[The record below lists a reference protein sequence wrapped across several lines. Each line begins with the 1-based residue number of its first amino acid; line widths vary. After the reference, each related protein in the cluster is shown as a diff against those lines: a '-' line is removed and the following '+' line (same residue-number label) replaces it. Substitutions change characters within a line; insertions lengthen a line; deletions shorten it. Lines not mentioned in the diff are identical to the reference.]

1 MSTTSTAPSQKP
13 SMTGT
18 LIQPYLDF
26 AGRCE
31 EALKFYEKA
40 VGAQIDVV
48 MHFNESPDPVPDGM
62 LAPGFEKKVMH
73 SQFRVGAST
82 VMATDG
88 CNAEGTFQGFQLSI
102 SVPTELD
109 ADRVFAALSDGGKVS
124 MPLCKTFWSP
134 RFGMLQDRF
143 GVSWM
148 VIVPDPNY
156 PG

>member
-1 MSTTSTAPSQKP
+1 MSTTLTTQTQKAASTE
-13 SMTGT
+13 TFV
-18 LIQPYLDF
+18 QPYLDF

-40 VGAQIDVV
+40 IGAQIDVV
-48 MHFNESPDPVPDGM
+48 MRFDESPDPVPEG
-62 LAPGFEKKVMH
+62 LLEPGFEKKVMH
-73 SQFRVGAST
+73 SQFRVGSST
-82 VMATDG
+82 IMATDG
-88 CNAEGTFQGFQLSI
+88 CDSKSKFQGFQLSI
-102 SVPTELD
+102 SVPTEQD

-148 VIVPDPNY
+148 VIVPNPNHR
-156 PG
+156 